1 MRILGFA
8 LYLVGLIPILIYIL
22 VLEVDCP
29 RALEVPE
36 LIWQQ
41 NPQWVLEHARLYA
54 SALEGLVVIQLSLVV
69 AVWVWMRQDNKAV
82 DFCRFIILIGLA
94 VIARSMLTDFQRT
107 STGGLTVEILTTIF
121 HAASLIFLKSE
132 TPRSR

>member
-1 MRILGFA
+1 MRVLGFA
-8 LYLVGLIPILIYIL
+8 LYLVGLIPIVIYIL
-22 VLEVDCP
+22 VLEVDHQ

-36 LIWQQ
+36 LIWRQ

-54 SALEGLVVIQLSLVV
+54 SALEGLVVIQFSLVV
-69 AVWVWMRQDNKAV
+69 AVWVWMRQNNKAV
-82 DFCRFIILIGLA
+82 DFCRFIILISIA

-107 STGGLTVEILTTIF
+107 SPGGLTVEILAIIF
-121 HAASLIFLKSE
+121 HVASLVFLKSE